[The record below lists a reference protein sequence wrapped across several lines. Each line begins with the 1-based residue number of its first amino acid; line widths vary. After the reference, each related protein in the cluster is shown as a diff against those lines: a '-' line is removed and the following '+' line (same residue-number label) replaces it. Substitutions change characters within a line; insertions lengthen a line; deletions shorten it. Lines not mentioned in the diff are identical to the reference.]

1 MQASIDYQRAPQSYF
16 YRLFSAAHE
25 FMFIVLVP
33 AIRHSQNKQEHV
45 HWSVSTSFWTSVE
58 IWYISVLVS
67 RYIQWCF
74 HCSSVGLLSS
84 VFPFSSQ
91 FCFCQESS
99 GKHAANS
106 LWTRRQEADRA
117 AFTPRT
123 PPPPLRPQT
132 VAWFSHRPRSEHLTG
147 IYEVMGNE
155 VAAMLKI
162 HNCGPVGNITPRI

>member
-67 RYIQWCF
+67 RYVRWCF

-91 FCFCQESS
+91 FCFCQERS

-106 LWTRRQEADRA
+106 LWARRQEADRA

-123 PPPPLRPQT
+123 PPLHFDHKPWPGFPIGPAANTLQE
-132 VAWFSHRPRSEHLTG
+132 SMRSWET
-147 IYEVMGNE
+147 
-155 VAAMLKI
+155 
-162 HNCGPVGNITPRI
+162 R